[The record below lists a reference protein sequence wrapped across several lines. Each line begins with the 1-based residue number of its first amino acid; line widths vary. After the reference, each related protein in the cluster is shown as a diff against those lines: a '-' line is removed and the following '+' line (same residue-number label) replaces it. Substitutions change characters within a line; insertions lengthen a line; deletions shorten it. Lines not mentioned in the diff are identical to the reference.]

1 MVHSPICSLLLLLIS
16 FTIYPIE
23 GNVIS
28 IQFDDQDD
36 SLDQKLDRSL
46 DQPLVLQQRDELN
59 TPESTFSLLSL
70 MNDGETI
77 EKQLRSR
84 IDKYLEKMMRQMLL
98 LSRPRYGRSIES
110 KSPNFSI
117 TVE

>member
-1 MVHSPICSLLLLLIS
+1 MVYSPIFSLLLLLIS
-16 FTIYPIE
+16 LTICPIE

-28 IQFDDQDD
+28 IQFDDEDD

-59 TPESTFSLLSL
+59 IPESTFSLSSVT
-70 MNDGETI
+70 DRETI
-77 EKQLRSR
+77 EKQLRSK
-84 IDKYLEKMMRQMLL
+84 IDKYLEKVMRQILL
-98 LSRPRYGRSIES
+98 LSRPRYGRSVES
-110 KSPNFSI
+110 KSPNLSI